1 MNFDRLI
8 REEARL
14 IILKALAE
22 QVDSRLNSAL
32 LVDWLSTFG
41 ITCDRPFV
49 HAEFD
54 HLKNV
59 GAITVT
65 SVGTVQVAGLTE
77 RGRKHLERAVALD
90 GVKRPSLPEV

>member
-1 MNFDRLI
+1 MSFDRLI

-22 QVDSRLNSAL
+22 QVDARLNSAL
-32 LVDWLSTFG
+32 LVDWIKTFG
-41 ITCDRPFV
+41 INCDRPFV

-65 SVGTVQVAGLTE
+65 AVGTVQVASLTE
-77 RGRKHLERAVALD
+77 RGRKHLERTIALD